1 MPGQAST
8 SLDHLWDAPYFSAM
22 SPIRTIVVG
31 AGFGGM
37 AAALRARALGHDV
50 TLVDRLDQ
58 LGGRGRVVRQDGF
71 HFDAGPTVITAP
83 FLLEE
88 LFALFGE
95 RMSDHLELLPV
106 SPFYRVTFADGRHF
120 DLSGDPAAMRAQVDA
135 FEPGDVPGYEALLQH
150 SKELYHVGYEKYG
163 AAPFHR
169 PATMLRALPALLRLG
184 GHRSVHGLVRRRIRN
199 ESLQRVFSLQPL
211 LVGGHP
217 FHTSGIYALI
227 QHLERAHGVWF
238 PRGGTGALVQAL
250 GDLMRR
256 HGIEIRL
263 GADVARITHDARRV
277 TGLALAGGEQLPADR
292 VVANADAP
300 AIYADLVPGL
310 RRRRWTTRRIDRMD
324 YSMGLFVLFFGT
336 DRRFE
341 STAHHT
347 IILGERY
354 KSLLD
359 EVFGPHAPGKT
370 GSAALP
376 NDLSL
381 YLHRPTATDP
391 GMAPPGKDA
400 FYVLAPVPNLQ
411 AGIDWSTAGP
421 ILRDRLVEMLEAR
434 ELPGLA
440 ASIVSQS
447 WMTPETFRTDYRSRH
462 GAGFSIAPRLTQSA
476 WFRFHNRSEEL
487 RGLYLVGAGTHPG
500 AGLPGVLTSAKVV
513 ETLMREEA
521 ALA

>member
-1 MPGQAST
+1 MPASPT
-8 SLDHLWDAPYFSAM
+8 ST
-22 SPIRTIVVG
+22 RTIVVG
-31 AGFGGM
+31 AGFGGI

-50 TLVDRLDQ
+50 TLLDRLDQ
-58 LGGRGRVVRQDGF
+58 LGGRGRVVEHDGF
-71 HFDAGPTVITAP
+71 RFDAGPTVITAP

-95 RMSDHLELLPV
+95 RMADHVDLLPV
-106 SPFYRVTFADGRHF
+106 TPFYRVTFADGRHF
-120 DLSGDPAAMRAQVDA
+120 DLTGDPAAMRDQVHG
-135 FEPGDVPGYEALLQH
+135 FNPGDVQGYDALLRH
-150 SKELYHVGYEKYG
+150 SAQLYRVGYEQYG

-184 GHRSVHGLVRRRIRN
+184 GHRSVHALVRGHMRD

-238 PRGGTGALVQAL
+238 PRGGTGALVAAL
-250 GDLMRR
+250 GGLMRR
-256 HGIEIRL
+256 HGIDIRL
-263 GADVARITHDARRV
+263 GADVSRITHEGRRV
-277 TGLALAGGEQLPADR
+277 TGVALGDGEQLPADR

-300 AIYADLVPGL
+300 AIYADLLPGHK
-310 RRRRWTTRRIDRMD
+310 RRRWTDRRIDRLD
-324 YSMGLFVLFFGT
+324 FSMGLFVLFFGT
-336 DRRFE
+336 DHRFE
-341 STAHHT
+341 ATAHHT

-354 KSLLD
+354 KALLD
-359 EVFGPHAPGKT
+359 EVFGTGAEVPG
-370 GSAALP
+370 
-376 NDLSL
+376 DLSL

-400 FYVLAPVPNLQ
+400 FYVLAPVPNLR
-411 AGIDWSTAGP
+411 AGIDWAKAGP
-421 ILRDRLVEMLEAR
+421 LLRDRLVEMLEAR

-440 ASIVSQS
+440 ASIVTES

-462 GAGFSIAPRLTQSA
+462 GAGFSISPRLTQSA

-513 ETLMREEA
+513 EAVLREEA
-521 ALA
+521 ASAA